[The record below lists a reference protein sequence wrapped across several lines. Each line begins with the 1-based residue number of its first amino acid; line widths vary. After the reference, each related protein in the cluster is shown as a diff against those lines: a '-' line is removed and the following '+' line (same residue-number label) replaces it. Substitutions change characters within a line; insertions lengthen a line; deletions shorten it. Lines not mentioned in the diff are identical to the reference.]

1 VSQSP
6 AKNAEK
12 DAPNFSAWQIDTLA
26 KYALDQYLQNIEL
39 REALEQSRL
48 DLRDAMRL
56 LRDNN
61 TTAPK

>member
-6 AKNAEK
+6 AK
-12 DAPNFSAWQIDTLA
+12 DAPNFSAWHIDTLA
-26 KYALDQYLQNIEL
+26 SYALDQYLQNIEL
-39 REALEQSRL
+39 REAMEQLRL